1 LRLPSHFDH
10 FSKLENGQKNEEFQ
24 CISFNFFQACQRQ
37 SMLVKRSQRQ
47 STLFNRSQ
55 PQSTKVT
62 EREAT
67 MVKRNGRDLRMITL
81 QKAADF
87 YLATLETEGKSPRNL
102 DWLKTRLRYF
112 NQYPQEQSGNDSKLQ
127 DLTIE
132 NGWDSSAHVTGGGFA
147 IYPNNPAYTASRGCA
162 WGELQHS

>member
-1 LRLPSHFDH
+1 MLGNAS
-10 FSKLENGQKNEEFQ
+10 QQ
-24 CISFNFFQACQRQ
+24 Q
-37 SMLVKRSQRQ
+37 SNKI
-47 STLFNRSQ
+47 
-55 PQSTKVT
+55 T
-62 EREAT
+62 EREAP

-102 DWLKTRLRYF
+102 DWLKTRPRYF

-132 NGWDSSAHVTGGGFA
+132 DGWDSSAHVTGG
-147 IYPNNPAYTASRGCA
+147 
-162 WGELQHS
+162 